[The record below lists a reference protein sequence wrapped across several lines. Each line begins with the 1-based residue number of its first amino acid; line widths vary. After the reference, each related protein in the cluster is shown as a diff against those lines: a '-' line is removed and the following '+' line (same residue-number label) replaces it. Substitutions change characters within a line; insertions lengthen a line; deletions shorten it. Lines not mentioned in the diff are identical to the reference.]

1 MKKNRAFTLIELLV
15 VIAIIALLIGILLP
29 AIGKAKR
36 TANELKDATQTR
48 SIVQAMNVFAVS
60 NGDDYPLPS
69 RLDRNNKT
77 LSGTGLNNPIQKDKT
92 RHIVSILLFQGLIQT
107 EIALSP
113 VELGLYEQ
121 YSDYEADR
129 PDAAVGTND
138 TEKAQ
143 ALWDPG
149 FRATPMDGQVT
160 NGVEG
165 APAGQPGANGSGG
178 FSYAHMTPF
187 LLRRNNW
194 SFTTS
199 AVIPVIS
206 TRGAAYELQGNG
218 QSGTWQLINSA
229 NAQSNGKTP
238 LGINS
243 VTLGM
248 FGSRSDWTG
257 NVAFADEHTE
267 KPNRPDPQTVIWQFS
282 GLQNE
287 GKAQA
292 DNLFINESDTL
303 RTPTAAL
310 SEKVNLTTSSNRNA
324 FMWQYYNVEVAT
336 NGSNLQISP
345 YYD

>member
-77 LSGTGLNNPIQKDKT
+77 LNGTGLNNVIEKDKT

-121 YSDYEADR
+121 YTDYEADR
-129 PDAAVGTND
+129 PMAAVGTND
-138 TEKAQ
+138 TERAQ

-149 FRATPMDGQVT
+149 FRATPLDGTVT
-160 NGVEG
+160 NGVDAG
-165 APAGQPGANGSGG
+165 PAAQPTTGG

-187 LLRRNNW
+187 LLRRANW

-206 TRGAAYELQGNG
+206 TRGAAYELSGNG
-218 QSGTWQLINSA
+218 QTGSWQLKNTA
-229 NAQSNGKTP
+229 TAQANGKTP

-257 NVAFADEHTE
+257 NVAFADEHTD
-267 KPNRPDPQTVIWQFS
+267 KPNRPDPQTIIWQFS
-282 GLQNE
+282 GLTNE

-292 DNLFINESDTL
+292 DNIFINESDTL
-303 RTPTAAL
+303 RTPPAELATT
-310 SEKVNLTTSSNRNA
+310 VTLTGTGSNRNA
-324 FMWQYYNVEVAT
+324 FMWQYYNVAAAA
-336 NGSNLQISP
+336 NGSTLSISP